1 VVPDDI
7 NIITKNRRCT
17 LEKVKIEEKEI
28 FSLLT
33 SKQISQIVEFAN
45 VKDFEEDQIIY
56 NPQET
61 ARDLYIL
68 LEGEVSLRV
77 PSKKDLSF
85 DNFSIEIE
93 SITNHGQLFG
103 TNLLFGLNKYM
114 TRARVKQPSKIMII
128 HAERFLRIIR
138 ENRSEFAIM
147 SYLAKVYFERYI
159 DTMKELEERIDPG
172 KNV

>member
-1 VVPDDI
+1 M
-7 NIITKNRRCT
+7 
-17 LEKVKIEEKEI
+17 EKIKIEEKEI

-33 SKQISQIVEFAN
+33 SKQIEEITKSAE
-45 VKDFEEDQIIY
+45 VKDFEENQIIY
-56 NPQET
+56 NHQEV

-85 DNFSIEIE
+85 DNFSIEVE

-114 TRARVKQPSKIMII
+114 TRARVKKPSKILVI
-128 HAERFLRIIR
+128 HAEKFLQIIR

-159 DTMKELEERIDPG
+159 DTMKELEERIDSDRNG
-172 KNV
+172 

>member
-1 VVPDDI
+1 M
-7 NIITKNRRCT
+7 
-17 LEKVKIEEKEI
+17 EEVKIEEKEI

-33 SKQISQIVEFAN
+33 SKQIAEITKFAT
-45 VKDFEEDQIIY
+45 VKDFEENHIIY
-56 NPQET
+56 NHQDT

-85 DNFSIEIE
+85 DSFSIEIE
-93 SITNHGQLFG
+93 KITNHGQMFG

-114 TRARVKQPSKIMII
+114 TRARVKKPSKIMII
-128 HAERFLRIIR
+128 HAEKFLQIIR

-159 DTMKELEERIDPG
+159 DTMKELEERIDSDRNG
-172 KNV
+172 

>member
-1 VVPDDI
+1 M
-7 NIITKNRRCT
+7 
-17 LEKVKIEEKEI
+17 EKVKIEDKEI

-33 SKQISQIVEFAN
+33 SKQIEEITKSAE
-45 VKDFEEDQIIY
+45 VKDFEENQIIY
-56 NPQET
+56 NHQET

-85 DNFSIEIE
+85 DNFSIEVE
-93 SITNHGQLFG
+93 SIKNHGQLFG

-114 TRARVKQPSKIMII
+114 TRARVKKPSKIMVI
-128 HAERFLRIIR
+128 HAERFLQIIR

-159 DTMKELEERIDPG
+159 DTMKELEERIDSD
-172 KNV
+172 KNS

>member
-1 VVPDDI
+1 MEKI
-7 NIITKNRRCT
+7 N
-17 LEKVKIEEKEI
+17 IEEKEI

-33 SKQISQIVEFAN
+33 SKQIAEISEFA
-45 VKDFEEDQIIY
+45 VIKDFEEDQIIY
-56 NPQET
+56 DQKET

-68 LEGEVSLRV
+68 LEGEISLRI
-77 PSKKDLSF
+77 PSKRDLSF

-93 SITNHGQLFG
+93 RIINHGQLFG
-103 TNLLFGLNKYM
+103 TNLLFGINKYM
-114 TRARVKQPSKIMII
+114 TRARVKKPSKIMII

-159 DTMKELEERIDPG
+159 DTMKELEERIDSG
-172 KNV
+172 RND

>member
-1 VVPDDI
+1 M
-7 NIITKNRRCT
+7 
-17 LEKVKIEEKEI
+17 EKVNIEEKEI

-33 SKQISQIVEFAN
+33 SKQIAQISEFAV

-56 NPQET
+56 NPQEI

-93 SITNHGQLFG
+93 RITNHGQMFG
-103 TNLLFGLNKYM
+103 TNMLFGLKKYM
-114 TRARVKQPSKIMII
+114 TRARVKKPSKIMII

-138 ENRSEFAIM
+138 ENRSEFVIM

-159 DTMKELEERIDPG
+159 DTMKELEERIDSG
-172 KNV
+172 RND

>member
-1 VVPDDI
+1 M
-7 NIITKNRRCT
+7 
-17 LEKVKIEEKEI
+17 EKVKIEEKEI

-33 SKQISQIVEFAN
+33 SKQIAEISEFA
-45 VKDFEEDQIIY
+45 VIKDFEEDQIIY
-56 NPQET
+56 DQKET

-114 TRARVKQPSKIMII
+114 TRARVKKPSKIMII

-159 DTMKELEERIDPG
+159 DAMKELEERIEPG

>member
-1 VVPDDI
+1 M
-7 NIITKNRRCT
+7 
-17 LEKVKIEEKEI
+17 EKVNIEEKEI

-33 SKQISQIVEFAN
+33 SKQIAEISEFAE

-93 SITNHGQLFG
+93 RITNNGQLFG

-114 TRARVKQPSKIMII
+114 TRARVKKPSKIMII
-128 HAERFLRIIR
+128 HAERFLHIIR

-159 DTMKELEERIDPG
+159 DTMKELEERIDSSR
-172 KNV
+172 ND